1 MARRR
6 RRPVSGCQAPGQSA
20 SSTRALNGL
29 KDREKPRVIN
39 TAKAPTYA
47 AALTKLKKDGR
58 RPPLVS
64 APLSWPRPSSLSASS
79 SSSKRTDRP
88 HRPEREGLGAL
99 EVGLQQTRQSVKFS
113 LKGY

>member
-1 MARRR
+1 
-6 RRPVSGCQAPGQSA
+6 
-20 SSTRALNGL
+20 
-29 KDREKPRVIN
+29 
-39 TAKAPTYA
+39 
-47 AALTKLKKDGR
+47 
-58 RPPLVS
+58 LVS